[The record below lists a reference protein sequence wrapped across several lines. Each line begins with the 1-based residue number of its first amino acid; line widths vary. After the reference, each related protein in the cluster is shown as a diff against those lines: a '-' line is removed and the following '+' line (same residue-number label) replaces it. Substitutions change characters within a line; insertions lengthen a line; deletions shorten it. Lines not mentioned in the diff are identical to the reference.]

1 MPIIVVTR
9 LRLKH
14 PAVLNDFFN
23 AAASSLEQ
31 AQKAAG
37 NLGADALA
45 EAHDTWWTVTAWRDR
60 AAMEAYVHADPH
72 HATMARLDDWCDEA
86 TFTDW
91 EQDSAEL
98 PDWQTGY
105 RHLLADGKAAALTGA
120 SPEQPTSAFPPP
132 VLPPPTGAGT

>member
-86 TFTDW
+86 TFTDRRVPRAAH
-91 EQDSAEL
+91 QRL
-98 PDWQTGY
+98 PTP
-105 RHLLADGKAAALTGA
+105 RPAAADRGWDLNRRFGA
-120 SPEQPTSAFPPP
+120 FADSRTPPEASALSLARWG
-132 VLPPPTGAGT
+132 V